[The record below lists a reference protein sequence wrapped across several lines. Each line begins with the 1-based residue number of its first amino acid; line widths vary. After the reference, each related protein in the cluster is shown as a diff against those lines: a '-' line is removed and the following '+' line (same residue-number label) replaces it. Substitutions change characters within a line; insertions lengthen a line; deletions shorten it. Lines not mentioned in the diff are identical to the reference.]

1 MSIIG
6 WIIVGLIA
14 GWLAKLV
21 VPGREPNG
29 FLATTAIGI
38 VGALIG
44 GWIWNVAFHQAGAT
58 GVDFGSI
65 LVAFVGACVLLV
77 LYHAVVGSRSRV

>member
-1 MSIIG
+1 MGILG
-6 WIIVGLIA
+6 WIVVGLIA

-21 VPGREPNG
+21 VPGREPGG

-44 GWIWNVAFHQAGAT
+44 GFIWSAMGRTGVTGFDIGSIFVAFIGA
-58 GVDFGSI
+58 VI
-65 LVAFVGACVLLV
+65 LLI
-77 LYHAVVGSRSRV
+77 LYHAVTGRSRV